1 MSAEQF
7 KQRSLDSNYNVGL
20 ENFKDDDL
28 FFGSHLYTVRWT
40 AVFKKAAPKLAS
52 ERRDFILMVAGT
64 STINPVI
71 ILSWLM
77 IENKIDNEGSDT
89 DFRQE
94 VKAFAEDLLN
104 QYMDATD
111 MSHSNSDNAALP
123 LLKVLGEDYDKLQR
137 FFVVYAYTKK
147 EIDDD
152 QRNLN
157 ADSLQY
163 FRQRLQTT
171 KQQDQAL
178 EEILIMPYPVDE
190 CWNICNINVFLSFI
204 QGYNIP

>member
-1 MSAEQF
+1 M
-7 KQRSLDSNYNVGL
+7 GL
-20 ENFKDDDL
+20 ENFQDDDL
-28 FFGSHLYTVRWT
+28 FFGSHLYTVRWID
-40 AVFKKAAPKLAS
+40 VFKKAAPKLAS

-77 IENKIDNEGSDT
+77 IENKIDNEGSDN

-111 MSHSNSDNAALP
+111 MSHANGDNAALP
-123 LLKVLGEDYDKLQR
+123 LLKVLGEDYDKLQS

-147 EIDDD
+147 EIDED

-163 FRQRLQTT
+163 FRQRPQST
-171 KQQDQAL
+171 KQQDQEL
-178 EEILIMPYPVDE
+178 DEILIMPYPVDE
-190 CWNICNINVFLSFI
+190 CWNIGNINVFLSFI
-204 QGYNIP
+204 QGYNIPY